1 LYLPTCFAS
10 QTPVYGRSGPFL
22 ERSVRHDTWS
32 TIRDALVEALCLE
45 MLLPP
50 LPSLAAHTTID
61 LQRGRS
67 YGTSP
72 DQEWDGV
79 LSVPESAR
87 AANLPVKVWPGG
99 LAGIPGMSD
108 NLASLE
114 ARTLQKVGRLAEVVV
129 DREQV
134 VRVFQN

>member
-32 TIRDALVEALCLE
+32 TIRDALVEALRLE

-61 LQRGRS
+61 LQWGRG
-67 YGTSP
+67 YGRSP
-72 DQEWDGV
+72 DQEWHGV
-79 LSVPESAR
+79 HSVTEASRP
-87 AANLPVKVWPGG
+87 ANLPVKVWPGG

-108 NLASLE
+108 HLARLE